1 MRLRKLSCLDRS
13 ALADI
18 CNRIDRTY
26 LSERIPY
33 PYTDDHAA
41 YFIDM
46 ANKEEEEGHG
56 IFRGIEVDGRLVGV
70 ISAEGKQDV
79 YSRDAEVG
87 YYLDPE
93 YQGKGIMAEALK
105 ELSSICFDSGY
116 ECLVAKACLP
126 NVASIKTLLKAGFG
140 YVGTIKGYVVKA
152 GRRMDICL
160 FSLNKASLEY

>member
-1 MRLRKLSCLDRS
+1 MRLRKLSCLDKS

-46 ANKEEEEGHG
+46 ANREEEEGHG

-87 YYLDPE
+87 YYLDPA
-93 YQGKGIMAEALK
+93 YQGQGIMAEALK
-105 ELSSICFDSGY
+105 ELSSICFASGY
-116 ECLVAKACLP
+116 ECLIAKACLP
-126 NVASIKTLLKAGFG
+126 NAASIKTLVKAGFG

-152 GRRMDICL
+152 GRHMDICL

>member
-1 MRLRKLSCLDRS
+1 MRLRKLSCLDKS
-13 ALADI
+13 ALVDI

-33 PYTDDHAA
+33 PYTEDHAA

-46 ANKEEEEGHG
+46 VNREEEEGHG
-56 IFRGIEVDGRLVGV
+56 IFRGIEVDGRLAGI

-93 YQGKGIMAEALK
+93 YQGRGIMAEALK
-105 ELSSICFDSGY
+105 ELSSICFSSGY
-116 ECLVAKACLP
+116 ECLIAKVCLP
-126 NVASIKTLLKAGFG
+126 NAASIKTLVKAGFE

-152 GRRMDICL
+152 DKRMDICL

>member
-1 MRLRKLSCLDRS
+1 MRLRKLSCLDKS

-26 LSERIPY
+26 LLERIPY

-46 ANKEEEEGHG
+46 ANREEEEGHG
-56 IFRGIEVDGRLVGV
+56 IFRGIEVDGRLAGI

-93 YQGKGIMAEALK
+93 Y
-105 ELSSICFDSGY
+105 
-116 ECLVAKACLP
+116 
-126 NVASIKTLLKAGFG
+126 
-140 YVGTIKGYVVKA
+140 
-152 GRRMDICL
+152 
-160 FSLNKASLEY
+160 